1 MTGRG
6 SRFHWFAPVAIGAA
20 ALLAAVAAAGEADLP
35 RRLWEMAAVVERA
48 YVVAFFDAAKLRSL
62 CL

>member
-20 ALLAAVAAAGEADLP
+20 ALLAAAAGEADLP

>member
-6 SRFHWFAPVAIGAA
+6 SRFCRFAPVAIGAA
-20 ALLAAVAAAGEADLP
+20 ALLAATAAGEADLP